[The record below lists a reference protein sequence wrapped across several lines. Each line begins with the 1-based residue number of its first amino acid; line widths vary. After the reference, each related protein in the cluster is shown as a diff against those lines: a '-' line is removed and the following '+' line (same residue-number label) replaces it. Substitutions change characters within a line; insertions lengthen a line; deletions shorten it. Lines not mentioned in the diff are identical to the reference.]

1 MEKKEEKQEQKKL
14 SLEERRLLELR
25 NEIKNND
32 LLDEYVSLYLG
43 ITLSYASTLKINFDN
58 LKE

>member
-1 MEKKEEKQEQKKL
+1 MEKKEEQKKL
-14 SLEERRLLELR
+14 SLEERRLIEIR
-25 NEIKNND
+25 EEIKNND
-32 LLDEYVSLYLG
+32 LLDEYTSLYLG